1 MEKYIEL
8 AKKLFALADKGM
20 GGEKINAQSML
31 EKIMKKHGL
40 SIEDIEGEKQTEY
53 FFKDID
59 QRLWHQIVGRVN
71 PEIHCYGKIPA
82 KDVKRVGLAG
92 NYFIRCTAH
101 EYVQIEGMYAI
112 YKRLYD
118 EELNIFYH
126 AFCTA
131 NDLLVRPKTP
141 IGLDDLN
148 AQELEKLLRVRKMS
162 REIKTEQYRRAL
174 NGPA

>member
-8 AKKLFALADKGM
+8 AKKLAALAEKGI
-20 GGEKINAQSML
+20 GGERVNAQVML
-31 EKIMKKHGL
+31 EKIMQKHGL
-40 SIEDIEGEKQTEY
+40 SIEDIEGEAQKEY
-53 FFKDID
+53 FFTDVD

-82 KDVKRVGLAG
+82 KYVKRVKLPG
-92 NYFIRCTAH
+92 NYFIRCTAS

-141 IGLDDLN
+141 IGIDDLE
-148 AQELEKLLRVRKMS
+148 AKELEKLLRVRKMS